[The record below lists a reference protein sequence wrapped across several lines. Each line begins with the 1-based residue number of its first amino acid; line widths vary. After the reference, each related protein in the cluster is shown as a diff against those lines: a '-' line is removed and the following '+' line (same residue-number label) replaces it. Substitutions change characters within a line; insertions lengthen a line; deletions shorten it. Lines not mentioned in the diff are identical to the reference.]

1 MRMPVHN
8 SVRKWVIGSLA
19 QIATA
24 AALCAQQGA
33 PSQPTTLPTP
43 PSATNPLVA
52 PGNGTEQGILIDAV
66 VAVVNGDVILES
78 DVDEERRFEAIQP
91 YRGSLSEFSRD
102 RAVQRLIDRTLILQ
116 QAALEPEDAAVT
128 SQALDAQL
136 QTLRKDIPECKQYH
150 CETDAGWVKFLS
162 ANGFTVKE
170 FQDRWRKRMELLR
183 LIEVRF
189 RNGIRISDEEI
200 KDYYDKT
207 MLPEYAKQKVT
218 PPKLETISQ
227 RIEEV
232 LLQQQVGNLLR
243 DWLKSLRAQ
252 GNVWVMKPGEVA
264 P

>member
-1 MRMPVHN
+1 V
-8 SVRKWVIGSLA
+8 
-19 QIATA
+19 
-24 AALCAQQGA
+24 
-33 PSQPTTLPTP
+33 
-43 PSATNPLVA
+43 
-52 PGNGTEQGILIDAV
+52 IDAV

-128 SQALDAQL
+128 SQALDAQMK
-136 QTLRKDIPECKQYH
+136 TLRKDIPECKQYN
-150 CETDAGWVKFLS
+150 CETDAGWEKFLNT
-162 ANGFTVKE
+162 NGFTVRE

-200 KDYYDKT
+200 RNYYEKT
-207 MLPEYAKQKVT
+207 MLPVYAKQKVT
-218 PPKLETISQ
+218 PPKLETVSQ